1 MKKTSKKLTI
11 FYDAWCPLCVKTKS
25 NIKKL
30 DWFNNIEFTSI
41 RSETVINI
49 DIPINQLE
57 TSMHAIINKNN
68 KIVSGIDAFTEITLR
83 IPLLLI
89 FWPLLKVSSIIGIGH
104 KIYAFIAKNRII
116 IPVGK
121 CTEESCRIK

>member
-1 MKKTSKKLTI
+1 SDPDRIIQSSYDRIVYKEKL
-11 FYDAWCPLCVKTKS
+11 
-25 NIKKL
+25 
-30 DWFNNIEFTSI
+30 E
-41 RSETVINI
+41 
-49 DIPINQLE
+49 
-57 TSMHAIINKNN
+57 
-68 KIVSGIDAFTEITLR
+68 IDAFTEITLQ

-104 KIYAFIAKNRII
+104 KIYAFIAKNRFI